1 MTTALVP
8 RRLRTRRPGWAG
20 LRILLLAV
28 LASALAASLVVPA
41 AADDLTDARS
51 RVRKAIVA
59 AQKDVAA
66 ARDAVASARTELEK
80 SQAALD
86 KARAELNYVT
96 AELGEARE
104 QDRRIAAD
112 LETAQQRL
120 ADAARAERQ
129 SEAAVVAQQ
138 RLIGVAVRTTYQQQT
153 ALVGVGVALDAETTG
168 DLAQRLQ
175 WSDTIFDTSAA
186 ELKRLEELQAGLEA
200 ARRARAEAEQVVSE
214 QRALSLEHLAETE
227 SLAADA
233 SAREAT
239 VANLVRQNELDKA
252 AAEADLMADEQAYK
266 RLQAQDESI
275 QAQIRAR
282 IAAQKKAE
290 AEAQARARTG
300 RTGGAAQAPSSVS
313 SKGFTYPVNAKAG
326 SSFGLR
332 FHPILRYWRMHSGTD
347 FGAACGAPIYAVADG
362 QVASAHWQG
371 GFGNYVVIDHGR
383 IGGTYVSSG
392 YAHQSKMAVRAGQ
405 RVKQGQVIGYVG
417 TTGLSTGC
425 HLHLQIY
432 ANGTPV
438 NPMKYL

>member
-1 MTTALVP
+1 M
-8 RRLRTRRPGWAG
+8 
-20 LRILLLAV
+20 
-28 LASALAASLVVPA
+28 PA

-59 AQKDVAA
+59 AQRDVDA
-66 ARDAVASARTELEK
+66 ARDAVTSARTELEK

-86 KARAELNYVT
+86 KARAELNYVS
-96 AELGEARE
+96 AELTEARE
-104 QDRRIAAD
+104 QDRRIAAE
-112 LETAQQRL
+112 LATAQRRL

-129 SEAAVVAQQ
+129 SETEVVAQQ

-186 ELKRLEELQAGLEA
+186 ELGRLQELQARLEA
-200 ARRARAEAEQVVSE
+200 AREARAEAEQVVSQ

-275 QAQIRAR
+275 QGQIRAR

-290 AEAQARARTG
+290 AQARARTG
-300 RTGGAAQAPSSVS
+300 RTGGGAKAPSSVS
-313 SKGFTYPVNAKAG
+313 AKGFTYPVNAKAG
-326 SSFGLR
+326 SAFGLR
-332 FHPILRYWRMHSGTD
+332 FHPILHYWRMHWGTD

-371 GFGNYVVIDHGR
+371 GFGNYVVIDHGSV
-383 IGGTYVSSG
+383 GGTYVSSG